1 MPADLKVSL
10 GGPQLEPQ
18 LPVLVEDRRGDIRHA
33 RDFLAAERAAPDVE
47 VVGESGIGPAASAP
61 ALLKAH
67 SATPWSASALPMI
80 LASSGLVFWKSA
92 KTAWRSP
99 WLSASTSQS
108 AGSEIVTSPDWCSVQ
123 PSGVGAAGT
132 AVGVGVAGTTVG
144 VAGVAAW
151 AQGSRSAA
159 EQ

>member
-1 MPADLKVSL
+1 
-10 GGPQLEPQ
+10 
-18 LPVLVEDRRGDIRHA
+18 
-33 RDFLAAERAAPDVE
+33 
-47 VVGESGIGPAASAP
+47 
-61 ALLKAH
+61 
-67 SATPWSASALPMI
+67 MI

-144 VAGVAAW
+144 VAGVDGVGAG
-151 AQGSRSAA
+151 QPVSSRAVISATPRISVRVHRVFIGA
-159 EQ
+159 PSVEYPDESPCSPCLRGAIYPSKPIFLCRSITLSASPMPISMVQSELPP